1 MLVDLYHIDYRL
13 SGIVA
18 VPDAVDL
25 FTRLYYQNLSLARQL
40 AQYLWSGRGVEI
52 QTDILHK
59 NTGIGRNHLRQ
70 MVADVCG
77 VDWFDEF
84 PDDPTYTQM
93 ATAAERPT
101 AGRALDLLQGMF
113 HLNMFMA
120 PLIAMADAFDPPSS
134 QRVAVV
140 RSRSTDVELIFSLH
154 VKTVFDQDDLQT
166 SCFGVRGLA
175 WQAAPGLLT
184 SAPLYNLADHVGK
197 YYWRI
202 KE

>member
-25 FTRLYYQNLSLARQL
+25 FTRLYYRNLDLARQL
-40 AQYLWSGRGVEI
+40 AQYLWNERGVEI

-59 NTGIGRNHLRQ
+59 SVGVGRNHLRQ
-70 MVADVCG
+70 MVADICG

-84 PDDPTYTQM
+84 PDDPTFMQM

-101 AGRALDLLQGMF
+101 AGRAFDLLQSMF
-113 HLNMFMA
+113 HLNMFVA
-120 PLIAMADAFDPPSS
+120 PLIDLADAFEPPSS
-134 QRVAVV
+134 HRVAVV
-140 RSRSTDVELIFSLH
+140 RSGSTDVELVISVH
-154 VKTVFDQDDLQT
+154 VKSVFDPLDLQA

-175 WQAAPGLLT
+175 WQAAPGLLM
-184 SAPLYNLADHVGK
+184 SAPLYNLADYVGK

>member
-1 MLVDLYHIDYRL
+1 MLVDLYYIDYRL

-70 MVADVCG
+70 MVADICG

-84 PDDPTYTQM
+84 PDDATFMQM

-101 AGRALDLLQGMF
+101 AGRAFDLLQSMF
-113 HLNMFMA
+113 HLNMFKA
-120 PLIAMADAFDPPSS
+120 PLVAMADAFEPPSS
-134 QRVAVV
+134 HRVAVM
-140 RSRSTDVELIFSLH
+140 RSGSTDVELVFSLH
-154 VKTVFDQDDLQT
+154 VKNIFDPNDLQT
-166 SCFGVRGLA
+166 SCFGIRGLA
-175 WQAAPGLLT
+175 WQAAPGLLM
-184 SAPLYNLADHVGK
+184 SAPLYNLADYVGK

>member
-25 FTRLYYQNLSLARQL
+25 FTRLYYRNLSLARQM
-40 AQYLWSGRGVEI
+40 AQYLWNERGLDVEAA
-52 QTDILHK
+52 ILHG
-59 NTGIGRNHLRQ
+59 NTGVGRTRLRQ
-70 MVADVCG
+70 MVADICG

-84 PDDPTYTQM
+84 PDDPTYMQM

-101 AGRALDLLQGMF
+101 AGRAFDLLQSMF

-120 PLIAMADAFDPPSS
+120 PLIAMADTFDPPSS

-140 RSRSTDVELIFSLH
+140 RSGSTDVELIFSLH
-154 VKTVFDQDDLQT
+154 VKTVFNQDDLQA
-166 SCFGVRGLA
+166 SCFGVLIGPS
-175 WQAAPGLLT
+175 WAPW
-184 SAPLYNLADHVGK
+184 S
-197 YYWRI
+197 
-202 KE
+202 